1 MLGWGLMSSR
11 ALSMDRDP
19 PLLVGLHRT
28 SLDNTSTSCTEITQ
42 CNPISWPTQ
51 MPSGVGGHR
60 ESSGKRCSHARRE
73 QMSGSA
79 AMHVGALQE
88 AKRIWK
94 AASCMKAQEQPKALV
109 LLMGVRDM
117 HGADP
122 SGDPQPNGS
131 IWSHTAPMPTASAKP
146 HTLCGL
152 HFQHSIA
159 IATAEPQPSRH
170 RGRGAVG
177 DPPGKVSAQCQVHPG
192 LKAAVPSP
200 HGECSI
206 RKAQPSTVLGAFP
219 CQPGHVSSSKREKS
233 QRGFSMCTGKC
244 FWCASVLVQYL
255 VSIPAPCSLLSLT
268 CH

>member
-122 SGDPQPNGS
+122 SGDPQPDGS

-159 IATAEPQPSRH
+159 IATAEPPAQQAQGQRSCGRSSWEGQCTMPGSSRSQSCCPISPWRVQH
-170 RGRGAVG
+170 QEG
-177 DPPGKVSAQCQVHPG
+177 SAIH
-192 LKAAVPSP
+192 
-200 HGECSI
+200 
-206 RKAQPSTVLGAFP
+206 
-219 CQPGHVSSSKREKS
+219 
-233 QRGFSMCTGKC
+233 
-244 FWCASVLVQYL
+244 SVR
-255 VSIPAPCSLLSLT
+255 SLSLSART
-268 CH
+268 CLQF